1 MTGERIA
8 IVGVGQTVHKSK
20 RTDVNTAEMCAEAV
34 EAALADAQLTMK
46 DIDCVIL
53 GSFEPADGYSGPDK
67 WIIPEIGAVGKA
79 GFEMQNVG
87 TTGAVV
93 CATGFNMAAAGL
105 FENVLCVAWQKM
117 DEAAG
122 AFGRGGGG
130 ANEYWTGQFPMSP
143 ITNFARRTY
152 DYMTRSGCT
161 EEHLAMVRVKQD
173 QCAQRNKYAQ
183 LKLGLT
189 VEKVMNDFL
198 LAWPIRRLHMC
209 PTTAG
214 SAAIIV
220 CPEKRAKKVS
230 KKPVWVEDWF
240 TCHQGG
246 ALTMAEDP
254 QASTLGYA
262 CKKVYKRCGITN
274 PKKEIQ
280 AWEVYEPASTAELRW
295 MEEVGVAEDY
305 KAWKLFEQGKVGIE
319 KEIPFNPSGG
329 VTATNPI
336 GCTPVVR
343 VVEAA
348 LQVRGD
354 AEEHQIPGT
363 INRALATGY
372 GGQGENV
379 VFLLKKTL

>member
-1 MTGERIA
+1 MAERIA
-8 IVGVGQTVHKSK
+8 IVGVGQTHHKSK
-20 RTDVNTAEMCAEAV
+20 RPDVNTAEIVAEAV
-34 EAALADAQLTMK
+34 ERCLEDAGMQMK
-46 DIDCVIL
+46 DIDHLVGGSMEVI
-53 GSFEPADGYSGPDK
+53 DGYWVPDK
-67 WIIPEIGAVGKA
+67 WIIPELGAVGKS
-79 GFEMQNVG
+79 GIEMQNVG
-87 TTGAVV
+87 TTGGVV
-93 CATGFNMAAAGL
+93 SVAGFNIAATGL
-105 FENVLCVAWQKM
+105 FDAVLCYAWQRM

-152 DYMTRSGCT
+152 AYMDRSGCS
-161 EEHLAMVRVKQD
+161 EEHIAMVRVKQD
-173 QCAQRNKYAQ
+173 QCALTNEHAQ
-183 LKLGLT
+183 LKLNLT
-189 VEKVMNDFL
+189 MEKVMNDVI

-214 SAAIIV
+214 AAAFIV
-220 CPEKRAKKVS
+220 CPERTAKKITD
-230 KKPVWVEDWF
+230 KPVWVEDWF

-254 QASTLGYA
+254 TSSTLGYA
-262 CKKVYKRCGITN
+262 CDVVYKRCGIKE
-274 PKKEIQ
+274 PVKEIQ
-280 AWEVYEPASTAELRW
+280 AWEVYEPASPAELRW
-295 MEEVGVAEDY
+295 MEEVGICEDY
-305 KAWKLFEQGKVGIE
+305 TAWKLFEQGKVGTD

-343 VVEAA
+343 LVEAA
-348 LQVRGD
+348 LQIRGD
-354 AEEHQIPGT
+354 AGSHQTPGT

-379 VFLLKKTL
+379 IMLLNKSL

>member
-1 MTGERIA
+1 MAERIA
-8 IVGVGQTVHKSK
+8 IVGVGQTVHKS
-20 RTDVNTAEMCAEAV
+20 RRPDVTTAELCAEAA
-34 EAALADAQLTMK
+34 EAALADAQMTMK
-46 DIDCVIL
+46 EIDHVVL
-53 GSFEPADGYSGPDK
+53 GSFEVADGYYLPDK
-67 WIIPEIGAVGKA
+67 WIIPELGAVGKS
-79 GFEMQNVG
+79 GFEIQNVG
-87 TTGAVV
+87 TTGGVVAVASFNLA
-93 CATGFNMAAAGL
+93 ATGL
-105 FENVLCVAWQKM
+105 FDAVLCLAWQKM

-152 DYMTRSGCT
+152 DYMDKSGCT

-173 QCAQRNKYAQ
+173 QCAMRNPYAQ

-189 VEKVMNDFL
+189 VEKVMQDVL

-214 SAAIIV
+214 AAAVIV
-220 CPEKRAKKVS
+220 CPEAKAKKVTN
-230 KKPVWVEDWF
+230 KPVWVEDWY

-254 QASTLGYA
+254 SSSTLRRA
-262 CKKVYKRCGITN
+262 CEVVYKRRGITN

-295 MEEVGVAEDY
+295 IEEVGVCDDY
-305 KAWKLFEQGKVGIE
+305 TAWKLFEKDKVGIE

-336 GCTPVVR
+336 GATPVVR
-343 VVEAA
+343 LVEAA

-354 AEEHQIPGT
+354 GGEHQVPGS
-363 INRALATGY
+363 IDRALATGY

-379 VFLLKKTL
+379 IMLLRKSL

>member
-1 MTGERIA
+1 MAERIA
-8 IVGVGQTVHKSK
+8 IVGVGQTIHKSK
-20 RTDVNTAEMCAEAV
+20 RPDVTTAELCAEAA
-34 EAALADAQLTMK
+34 EAALADAQMTMK
-46 DIDCVIL
+46 EIDHVVL
-53 GSFEPADGYSGPDK
+53 GSFEVADGYYLPDK
-67 WIIPEIGAVGKA
+67 WIIPELGAVGKS
-79 GFEMQNVG
+79 GFEIQNVG
-87 TTGAVV
+87 TTGGVVAVASFNLA
-93 CATGFNMAAAGL
+93 ATGL
-105 FENVLCVAWQKM
+105 FDAVLCLAWQKM

-152 DYMTRSGCT
+152 DYMDKSGCT

-173 QCAQRNKYAQ
+173 QCAMRNPYAQ

-189 VEKVMNDFL
+189 VEKVMQDVL

-214 SAAIIV
+214 AAAVIV
-220 CPEKRAKKVS
+220 CPEAKAKKVTN
-230 KKPVWVEDWF
+230 KPVWVEDWY

-254 QASTLGYA
+254 SSSTLRKA
-262 CKKVYKRCGITN
+262 CDVVYKRRGITN

-295 MEEVGVAEDY
+295 IEEVGVCDDY
-305 KAWKLFEQGKVGIE
+305 TAWKLFEKDKVGIE

-336 GCTPVVR
+336 GATPVVR
-343 VVEAA
+343 LVEAA

-354 AEEHQIPGT
+354 GGEHQVPGS
-363 INRALATGY
+363 IDRALATGY

-379 VFLLKKTL
+379 IMLLRKSL

>member
-1 MTGERIA
+1 MSERIA
-8 IVGVGQTVHKSK
+8 IVGVGQTIHKSK
-20 RTDVNTAEMCAEAV
+20 RQDVNTAELCAESA

-46 DIDCVIL
+46 DVDCIII

-67 WIIPEIGAVGKA
+67 WIIPEIGGVGKA

-93 CATGFNMAAAGL
+93 AATGFNMAAAGL
-105 FENVLCVAWQKM
+105 FDTVLCVAWQKM

-152 DYMTRSGCT
+152 AYMTRSGCT

-173 QCAQRNKYAQ
+173 QCAQRNKHAQ

-189 VEKVMNDFL
+189 IEKVMNDFL
-198 LAWPIRRLHMC
+198 LAWPIRRMHMC

-214 SAAIIV
+214 SAAIII
-220 CPEKRAKKVS
+220 CPENRAKKVT

-254 QASTLGYA
+254 TASTLAFA
-262 CKKVYKRCGITN
+262 CQTIYKRHGITN
-274 PKKEIQ
+274 PKKQIQ

-295 MEEVGVAEDY
+295 MEEVGICEDY
-305 KAWKLFEQGKVGIE
+305 TAWKLFEQGKVGIE

-336 GCTPVVR
+336 GATPVVR

-354 AEEHQIPGT
+354 AEEHQIPGN
-363 INRALATGY
+363 IERALATGY

-379 VFLLKKTL
+379 VFLLKKSL

>member
-1 MTGERIA
+1 MSERIA
-8 IVGVGQTVHKSK
+8 IVGVGQTQHKSK
-20 RTDVNTAEMCAEAV
+20 RQDVNTAEMCAEAA

-46 DIDCVIL
+46 DVDCVII

-67 WIIPEIGAVGKA
+67 WIIPELGCVGKA

-87 TTGAVV
+87 TTGGVV
-93 CATGFNMAAAGL
+93 AATGFNLAAAGL
-105 FENVLCVAWQKM
+105 FDTVLCVAWQKM

-152 DYMTRSGCT
+152 DYMIRSKCT
-161 EEHLAMVRVKQD
+161 EEHLAMVRVKQN
-173 QCAQRNKYAQ
+173 QCALRNKYAQ
-183 LKLGLT
+183 LKFPDLT
-189 VEKVMNDFL
+189 VEKVMTDTL

-214 SAAIIV
+214 SAAIVV
-220 CPEKRAKKVS
+220 CPENRAKKVS

-240 TCHQGG
+240 CCHQGG

-254 QASTLGYA
+254 QASTLAFA
-262 CKKVYKRCGITN
+262 CQTIYKRRGITN

-295 MEEVGVAEDY
+295 MEEVGICEDY

-336 GCTPVVR
+336 GATPVVR
-343 VVEAA
+343 IVEAA

-354 AEEHQIPGT
+354 AEEHQIPGN
-363 INRALATGY
+363 ISRALATAY

-379 VFLLKKTL
+379 VFLLRKSL

>member
-1 MTGERIA
+1 
-8 IVGVGQTVHKSK
+8 
-20 RTDVNTAEMCAEAV
+20 
-34 EAALADAQLTMK
+34 
-46 DIDCVIL
+46 
-53 GSFEPADGYSGPDK
+53 
-67 WIIPEIGAVGKA
+67 
-79 GFEMQNVG
+79 
-87 TTGAVV
+87 VV
-93 CATGFNMAAAGL
+93 AATGFNLAASGL
-105 FENVLCVAWQKM
+105 FDAVLCLTWQKM

-152 DYMTRSGCT
+152 AYMDRSGCT
-161 EEHLAMVRVKQD
+161 EEHIAMVRVKQD
-173 QCAQRNKYAQ
+173 QCAMKNPYAQ
-183 LKLGLT
+183 LRLGLT
-189 VEKVMNDFL
+189 VEKVMQDVL

-214 SAAIIV
+214 AAAVIV
-220 CPEKRAKKVS
+220 CPEAKAKKVTN
-230 KKPVWVEDWF
+230 KPVWVEDWF

-254 QASTLGYA
+254 TASTLRHA
-262 CKKVYKRCGITN
+262 CNVVYERCGITD

-280 AWEVYEPASTAELRW
+280 AWEVYEPASPAELRW
-295 MEEVGVAEDY
+295 IEEVGLCEDY
-305 KAWKLFEQGKVGIE
+305 TAWKLFEQGKVGID

-336 GCTPVVR
+336 GATPVVR
-343 VVEAA
+343 LVEAA

-354 AEEHQIPGT
+354 GGERQIPGK
-363 INRALATGY
+363 IDRALATGY

-379 VFLLKKTL
+379 IMLLRKTL